1 MKEKRYV
8 MGNTAIARGALEAG
22 VRVVAGYPGTPATE
36 IVDECLGVPGVH
48 VEWANNE
55 KVAFEL
61 CTGAS
66 LCHVRAMPVMKHNG
80 TNYVTDFLMHVNFTG
95 IRGGLVLISADD
107 PGGLSSQNEEDTRIL
122 VHQYAHL
129 PVFDPCSP
137 AEAKAM
143 IKEAFDLSEKTE
155 LVLCLRPVTRVC
167 HARGIIE
174 FDDLPKD
181 LPEAR
186 YEPDRD
192 RFIMSGVEM
201 PEFGG
206 LKRPQIRHRW
216 LNEKQP
222 MLQKIMEDSPYNWIE
237 KGEGKVGLVGCGM
250 AYTWIKEAGQFMD
263 TGLPLL
269 KLGTL
274 PLPRKKILDFIK
286 GLDKLIVFEE
296 TEPFVENLIKMI
308 FQEEKI
314 GIEVL
319 GRSGFVPADGELN
332 AQMVL
337 DAVEK
342 GAPSV
347 KVSRPEAPS
356 LSVHIPIRT
365 RTQCVGCNYRGILN
379 ALKQTVRKH
388 KGIVAGDIG
397 CHDAGSFRPLE
408 LQSTIYCMGS
418 SVPMASGMALSGVNR
433 PVFSFIGDSTFYHNG
448 ILGLINAANNKR
460 NVNIILGE
468 NTVTAMTGF
477 QPHPG
482 TGVTLAGEKTDPV
495 NVPKLAES
503 LGVSYRVV
511 NPYDIKECRQ
521 ALEAAVKEEGPS
533 LIVSSMPCY
542 LLSTRQGK
550 KVFEPREVK
559 VDPERCNGCKICI
572 NDFGCPA
579 ISFEKAKKKVSIDPM
594 ICVGCGLCVDVCQ
607 RGAIA

>member
-80 TNYVTDFLMHVNFTG
+80 TNFVTDFLMHVNFTG

-129 PVFDPCSP
+129 PIFDPCSP
-137 AEAKAM
+137 QEAKAM
-143 IKEAFDLSEKTE
+143 VKEAFDLSEKTE
-155 LVLCLRPVTRVC
+155 LVFCIRPVTRVC

-174 FDDLPKD
+174 FADLPQD
-181 LPEAR
+181 RPAAH
-186 YEPDRD
+186 YEPDRE
-192 RFIMSGVEM
+192 RFIMSAVEM
-201 PEFGG
+201 PKFGG
-206 LKRPQIRHRW
+206 VKRPQIRHRW
-216 LNEKQP
+216 LNEKQIP
-222 MLQKIMEDSPYNWIE
+222 LQEIMEESSYNWME
-237 KGEGKVGLVGCGM
+237 KGEGKVGWVGCGM
-250 AYTWIKEAGQFMD
+250 GYTLIKEAEQYLD
-263 TGLPLL
+263 QRLPLL

-274 PLPRKKILDFIK
+274 PLPRKKIKQFVK
-286 GLDKLIVFEE
+286 GLEKVVIFEE
-296 TEPFVENLIKMI
+296 TEPFVEGLFKKI
-308 FQEEKI
+308 FHEEKI
-314 GIEVL
+314 EVEVQ
-319 GRSGFVPADGELN
+319 GRSGFVPSDGELN
-332 AQMVL
+332 VQMILETIAKAAPGVKITQSVVPAL
-337 DAVEK
+337 D
-342 GAPSV
+342 
-347 KVSRPEAPS
+347 
-356 LSVHIPIRT
+356 VHIPIRT

-397 CHDAGSFRPLE
+397 CHDAGSFRPME

-418 SVPMASGMALSGVNR
+418 SVPMGSGMVLAGVNR
-433 PVFSFIGDSTFYHNG
+433 PVFAFIGDSTLYHNG
-448 ILGLINAANNKR
+448 ILGLMNAANNKI
-460 NVNIILGE
+460 NVNVILGE

-482 TGVTLAGEKTDPV
+482 TGVTLAGEKTTPV

-503 LGVSYRVV
+503 MGVSYRVV
-511 NPYDIKECRQ
+511 NPYDIKECRE

-550 KVFEPREVK
+550 KVFEPREVH
-559 VDPERCNGCKICI
+559 VDPERCNGCMICI

-579 ISFEKAKKKVSIDPM
+579 ISFNKQQKKVSIDAM
-594 ICVGCGLCVDVCQ
+594 ICVGCGLCVDVCK
-607 RGAIA
+607 RGAIV

>member
-8 MGNTAIARGALEAG
+8 MGDTAIARGALEAG

-36 IVDECLGVPGVH
+36 IVEECLGVPGVH

-80 TNYVTDFLMHVNFTG
+80 TNVVTDFLMHVNFTG

-137 AEAKAM
+137 QEAKAM
-143 IKEAFDLSEKTE
+143 VKEAFDLSEKTE
-155 LVLCLRPVTRVC
+155 LVFCLRPVTRVC

-174 FDDLPKD
+174 FEDLPKE
-181 LPEAR
+181 LPAAH
-186 YEPDRD
+186 YEPDRE
-192 RFIMSGVEM
+192 RFIMSGVEV
-201 PEFGG
+201 PKFGG

-222 MLQKIMEDSPYNWIE
+222 LLQEIMEESPYNWIE
-237 KGEGKVGLVGCGM
+237 KGKGKVGLVGCGM
-250 AYTWIKEAGQFMD
+250 GYTLIKEAEQCLD
-263 TGLPLL
+263 QKLPLL

-274 PLPRKKILDFIK
+274 PLPRKKVREFVKSLEKVVIY
-286 GLDKLIVFEE
+286 EE
-296 TEPFVENLIKMI
+296 TEPFVEGLFKKI
-308 FQEEKI
+308 FHEEKI
-314 GIEVL
+314 EVEVL
-319 GRSGFVPADGELN
+319 GRSGFVPSDGELN
-332 AQMVL
+332 LQMVL
-337 DAVEK
+337 ETIQKA
-342 GAPSV
+342 APGV
-347 KVSRPEAPS
+347 KVNQPEVPT
-356 LSVHIPIRT
+356 LDIHIPIRT

-379 ALKQTVRKH
+379 ALKQTVRKY

-397 CHDAGSFRPLE
+397 CHDAGSFRPIE

-418 SVPMASGMALSGVNR
+418 SVPMASGMALAGINR
-433 PVFSFIGDSTFYHNG
+433 PVFAFIGDSTFYHNG
-448 ILGLINAANNKR
+448 ILGLMNAATNKI
-460 NVNIILGE
+460 NVNVILGE

-482 TGVTLAGEKTDPV
+482 TGVTLAGEKTTKVD
-495 NVPKLAES
+495 VPKLAQS
-503 LGVSYRVV
+503 MGISYRVV
-511 NPYDIKECRQ
+511 NPYDIKQCRE

-542 LLSTRQGK
+542 LLSTRRGQ
-550 KVFEPREVK
+550 KVFEPREV
-559 VDPERCNGCKICI
+559 VLNPERCNGCMICI

-579 ISFEKAKKKVSIDPM
+579 ISFNKQEKKVSIDPM
-594 ICVGCGLCVDVCQ
+594 ICVGCALCVDVCK
-607 RGAIA
+607 RGAIL

>member
-36 IVDECLGVPGVH
+36 IVDECLGEPGIH

-66 LCHVRAMPVMKHNG
+66 LCNVRTMPVMKHNG

-129 PVFDPCSP
+129 PIFDPCSP
-137 AEAKAM
+137 TEAKAM
-143 IKEAFDLSEKTE
+143 TKEAFDLSEKTE
-155 LVLCLRPVTRVC
+155 LVFCLRPVTRVC

-174 FDDLPKD
+174 FDELPKD
-181 LPEAR
+181 LPAAH

-192 RFIMSGVEM
+192 RFIMSAVEL
-201 PEFGG
+201 PQFGG

-216 LNEKQP
+216 LNEKQSI
-222 MLQKIMEDSPYNWIE
+222 LQEIMEESPYNWTE
-237 KGEGKVGLVGCGM
+237 KGEGKIGLAGCGM
-250 AYTWIKEAGQFMD
+250 GYTWIKEAEQFMD
-263 TGLPLL
+263 SRLPLL

-274 PLPRKKILDFIK
+274 PLPRQKVLDFVK
-286 GLDKLIVFEE
+286 GLDKLIIFEE
-296 TEPFVENLIKMI
+296 TEPFVEDLCKMI

-314 GIEVL
+314 KIEVL
-319 GRSGFVPADGELN
+319 GRSGFLPSDGELN
-332 AQMVL
+332 VQVVL
-337 DAVEK
+337 DAVQK
-342 GAPSV
+342 AAPAV
-347 KVSRPEAPS
+347 KINRPESPS
-356 LSVHIPIRT
+356 LDVHIPIRT

-433 PVFSFIGDSTFYHNG
+433 PVFTFIGDSTFYHNG
-448 ILGLINAANNKR
+448 ILGLINAANNKI
-460 NVNIILGE
+460 NVNVILGE

-482 TGVTLAGEKTDPV
+482 TGVTLSGEKTSPV

-503 LGVSYRVV
+503 MGVSYRVV
-511 NPYDIKECRQ
+511 NPYDIKQCRE

-559 VDPERCNGCKICI
+559 INADRCNGCMICI

-579 ISFEKAKKKVSIDPM
+579 ISFDKARKKVSIDSM
-594 ICVGCGLCVDVCQ
+594 ICVGCGLCADVCK
-607 RGAIA
+607 RGAIS

>member
-66 LCHVRAMPVMKHNG
+66 LCNVRAMPVMKHNG

-95 IRGGLVLISADD
+95 IRAGLVLISADD

-129 PVFDPCSP
+129 PIFDPCSP
-137 AEAKAM
+137 TEAKAM

-155 LVLCLRPVTRVC
+155 LVFCLRPVTRVC

-181 LPEAR
+181 LPAAH

-192 RFIMSGVEM
+192 RFIMSAVEL
-201 PEFGG
+201 PQFGG

-222 MLQKIMEDSPYNWIE
+222 LLQKIMEESPYNWIE

-250 AYTWIKEAGQFMD
+250 GYTWTKEAEQFMD
-263 TGLPLL
+263 TRLPLL

-274 PLPRKKILDFIK
+274 PLPRKKILDFVK
-286 GLDKLIVFEE
+286 GLDKLIIFEE

-314 GIEVL
+314 EVEVL
-319 GRSGFVPADGELN
+319 GRSGFLPSDGELN
-332 AQMVL
+332 VQVIL
-337 DAVEK
+337 DAVQK
-342 GAPSV
+342 AAPSV
-347 KVSRPEAPS
+347 KISRPEAPS
-356 LSVHIPIRT
+356 LDVHIPIRT

-418 SVPMASGMALSGVNR
+418 SIPMASGMVLSGVSR
-433 PVFSFIGDSTFYHNG
+433 PVFTFIGDSTFYHNG
-448 ILGLINAANNKR
+448 ILGLINAANNKI
-460 NVNIILGE
+460 NVNVILGE

-482 TGVTLAGEKTDPV
+482 TGVTLAGEKTNPV

-503 LGVSYRVV
+503 MGVSYRVV
-511 NPYDIKECRQ
+511 NPYDIKECRE

-559 VDPERCNGCKICI
+559 VNADRCNGCMICI

-579 ISFEKAKKKVSIDPM
+579 ISIDKAVKKISIDPM

>member
-66 LCHVRAMPVMKHNG
+66 LCNVRAMPVMKHNG

-95 IRGGLVLISADD
+95 IRAGLVLISADD

-129 PVFDPCSP
+129 PIFDPCSP
-137 AEAKAM
+137 TEAKAM

-155 LVLCLRPVTRVC
+155 LVFCLRPVTRVC

-181 LPEAR
+181 LPPAH

-192 RFIMSGVEM
+192 RFIMSAVEL
-201 PEFGG
+201 PQFGG

-222 MLQKIMEDSPYNWIE
+222 LLQKIMEESPYNWIE
-237 KGEGKVGLVGCGM
+237 KGEGKIGLVGCGM
-250 AYTWIKEAGQFMD
+250 GYTWTKEAEHFMD
-263 TGLPLL
+263 TRLPLL

-274 PLPRKKILDFIK
+274 PLPRKKILDFVK
-286 GLDKLIVFEE
+286 GLDKLIIFEE

-319 GRSGFVPADGELN
+319 GRSGFLPSDGELN
-332 AQMVL
+332 VQVIL
-337 DAVEK
+337 DAVQK
-342 GAPSV
+342 AAPSV
-347 KVSRPEAPS
+347 NISRPEAPS
-356 LSVHIPIRT
+356 LDVHIPIRT

-418 SVPMASGMALSGVNR
+418 SVPMASGMVLSGVNR
-433 PVFSFIGDSTFYHNG
+433 PVFAFIGDSTFYHNG
-448 ILGLINAANNKR
+448 ILGLINAANNKI
-460 NVNIILGE
+460 NVNVILGE

-482 TGVTLAGEKTDPV
+482 TGVTLAGEKTNPV

-503 LGVSYRVV
+503 MGVSYRVV
-511 NPYDIKECRQ
+511 NPYDIKQCRE

-559 VDPERCNGCKICI
+559 VNADRCNGCMICI

-579 ISFEKAKKKVSIDPM
+579 ISIDKAAKKISIDPM

>member
-1 MKEKRYV
+1 MGEKRYV
-8 MGNTAIARGALEAG
+8 MGDAAIARGALEAG

-80 TNYVTDFLMHVNFTG
+80 TNFVTDFLMHVNFTG
-95 IRGGLVLISADD
+95 IRSGLVLISADD

-129 PVFDPCSP
+129 PIFDPCSP
-137 AEAKAM
+137 QEAKAM

-155 LVLCLRPVTRVC
+155 LVFCLRPVTRVC

-174 FDDLPKD
+174 FEDLPQD
-181 LPEAR
+181 LPAAH
-186 YEPDRD
+186 YEPDRE
-192 RFIMSGVEM
+192 RFIMSAVEM
-201 PEFGG
+201 PKFGG
-206 LKRPQIRHRW
+206 VKRPQIRHRW
-216 LNEKQP
+216 LNEKQTL
-222 MLQKIMEDSPYNWIE
+222 LQEIMEGSPYNWAE
-237 KGEGKVGLVGCGM
+237 KGEGKVGWVGCGM
-250 AYTWIKEAGQFMD
+250 GYTLIKEAEQYLNHK
-263 TGLPLL
+263 LPLL

-274 PLPRKKILDFIK
+274 PLPRRKIKEFVK
-286 GLDKLIVFEE
+286 GLEKVVIFEE
-296 TEPFVENLIKMI
+296 TEPFVEGLFKKI

-314 GIEVL
+314 AVEVL
-319 GRSGFVPADGELN
+319 GRSGFVPSDGELTL
-332 AQMVL
+332 QMILETVSK
-337 DAVEK
+337 A
-342 GAPSV
+342 APKV
-347 KVSRPEAPS
+347 KVAQPEVPTID
-356 LSVHIPIRT
+356 VHIPIRT

-379 ALKQTVRKH
+379 ALKQTVRKY

-397 CHDAGSFRPLE
+397 CHDAGSFRPME

-418 SVPMASGMALSGVNR
+418 SIPMASGMVLSGVNR
-433 PVFSFIGDSTFYHNG
+433 PVFAFIGDSTFYHNG
-448 ILGLINAANNKR
+448 LLGLMNAANNKI
-460 NVNIILGE
+460 NVNVILGE

-482 TGVTLAGEKTDPV
+482 TGVTLAGEKTTPV

-503 LGVSYRVV
+503 MGISYRVV
-511 NPYDIKECRQ
+511 NPYDIKECRR

-542 LLSTRQGK
+542 LLSTRRGQ
-550 KVFEPREVK
+550 KVFEPREVRL
-559 VDPERCNGCKICI
+559 DPERCNGCMICI

-579 ISFEKAKKKVSIDPM
+579 ISFDKQKKKVAIDLM
-594 ICVGCGLCVDVCQ
+594 ICVGCALCIDVCK
-607 RGAIA
+607 RGAIS

>member
-1 MKEKRYV
+1 MADRKYV

-66 LCHVRAMPVMKHNG
+66 LCNVRAMPVMKHNG
-80 TNYVTDFLMHVNFTG
+80 TNVVTDFLMHVNFTG
-95 IRGGLVLISADD
+95 IRAGLVLISADD

-129 PVFDPCSP
+129 PIFDPSSP
-137 AEAKAM
+137 TEAKAM

-155 LVLCLRPVTRVC
+155 LVFCLRPVTRVC

-181 LPEAR
+181 LPAAH

-192 RFIMSGVEM
+192 RFIMSAVEL
-201 PEFGG
+201 PQFGG

-222 MLQKIMEDSPYNWIE
+222 MLQKIMEESPYNWIE
-237 KGEGKVGLVGCGM
+237 KGEGKTGLVGCGM
-250 AYTWIKEAGQFMD
+250 GYTWTKEAEQFMD
-263 TGLPLL
+263 TRLPLL

-274 PLPRKKILDFIK
+274 PLPRKKILDFVK
-286 GLDKLIVFEE
+286 GLDQLIIFEE

-314 GIEVL
+314 KVEVL
-319 GRSGFVPADGELN
+319 GRSGFLPSDGELN
-332 AQMVL
+332 VQVVL
-337 DAVEK
+337 DAVQK
-342 GAPSV
+342 AAPSV
-347 KVSRPEAPS
+347 KISRPEAPS
-356 LSVHIPIRT
+356 LDVHVPIRT

-418 SVPMASGMALSGVNR
+418 SIPMASGMVLSGVNR
-433 PVFSFIGDSTFYHNG
+433 PVFTFIGDSTFYHNG
-448 ILGLINAANNKR
+448 ILGLINAANNKI
-460 NVNIILGE
+460 NVNVILGE

-482 TGVTLAGEKTDPV
+482 TGVTLAGEKTNPV

-503 LGVSYRVV
+503 MGVSYRVV
-511 NPYDIKECRQ
+511 NPYDIKQCRE

-559 VDPERCNGCKICI
+559 VNADRCNGCMICI

-579 ISFEKAKKKVSIDPM
+579 ISIDKAVKKISIDAM
-594 ICVGCGLCVDVCQ
+594 ICVGCGLCADVCQ
-607 RGAIA
+607 RGAIE

>member
-80 TNYVTDFLMHVNFTG
+80 TNFVTDFLMHVNFTG

-129 PVFDPCSP
+129 PIFDPSSP
-137 AEAKAM
+137 QEAKAM
-143 IKEAFDLSEKTE
+143 VKEAFDLSEKTE
-155 LVLCLRPVTRVC
+155 LVFCLRPVTRVC

-174 FDDLPKD
+174 FEDLPKD
-181 LPEAR
+181 LPAPH
-186 YEPDRD
+186 YEPDRE
-192 RFIMSGVEM
+192 RFIMSAVEM
-201 PEFGG
+201 PKFGG
-206 LKRPQIRHRW
+206 VKRPQIRHRW
-216 LNEKQP
+216 LNEKQAL
-222 MLQKIMEDSPYNWIE
+222 LQKIMEESAYNWIE
-237 KGEGKVGLVGCGM
+237 TGEGKIGLVGCGM
-250 AYTWIKEAGQFMD
+250 GYTLTKEAEQYLD
-263 TGLPLL
+263 RSLPLL

-274 PLPRKKILDFIK
+274 PLPRKKIKDFVR
-286 GLDKLIVFEE
+286 GLEKLVIFEE
-296 TEPFVENLIKMI
+296 TEPFVEGLFKKI
-308 FQEEKI
+308 FHEEKI
-314 GIEVL
+314 EVEVL
-319 GRSGFVPADGELN
+319 GRSGFVPSDGELN
-332 AQMVL
+332 VQMIL
-337 DAVEK
+337 ETIAKAVP
-342 GAPSV
+342 GV
-347 KVSRPEAPS
+347 KVTQPEVPA
-356 LSVHIPIRT
+356 LDVHIPIRT

-397 CHDAGSFRPLE
+397 CHDAGSFRPME

-418 SVPMASGMALSGVNR
+418 SVPMGSGMVLAGVNR
-433 PVFSFIGDSTFYHNG
+433 PVFAFIGDSTLYHNG
-448 ILGLINAANNKR
+448 LLGLMNAANNKI
-460 NVNIILGE
+460 NVKVILGE

-482 TGVTLAGEKTDPV
+482 TGVTLAGEKTTPV

-503 LGVSYRVV
+503 MGISYRVV
-511 NPYDIKECRQ
+511 NPYDIKECRE

-542 LLSTRQGK
+542 LLSTRRGK
-550 KVFEPREVK
+550 KVFEPREVH
-559 VDPERCNGCKICI
+559 VDPERCNGCMICI

-579 ISFEKAKKKVSIDPM
+579 ISINKQEKKVAIDPM
-594 ICVGCGLCVDVCQ
+594 ICVGCGLCVDVCK
-607 RGAIA
+607 REAIS

>member
-1 MKEKRYV
+1 MKERKYV

-66 LCHVRAMPVMKHNG
+66 LCNVRAMPVMKHNG
-80 TNYVTDFLMHVNFTG
+80 TNVVTDFLMHVNFTG
-95 IRGGLVLISADD
+95 VRGGLVLISADD

-129 PVFDPCSP
+129 PIFDPSSP
-137 AEAKAM
+137 GEAKAM
-143 IKEAFDLSEKTE
+143 IKDAFELSEKTE
-155 LVLCLRPVTRVC
+155 LVFCLRPVTRVC

-174 FDDLPKD
+174 FDDLPKEM
-181 LPEAR
+181 PAAH

-192 RFIMSGVEM
+192 RFIMSAVEL
-201 PEFGG
+201 PQFGG

-216 LNEKQP
+216 LNEKQG
-222 MLQKIMEDSPYNWIE
+222 LLRQIMEESPYNWIE
-237 KGEGKVGLVGCGM
+237 KAEGKVGLIGCGM
-250 AYTWIKEAGQFMD
+250 GYTWIKEAAQFMSAS
-263 TGLPLL
+263 LPLL

-274 PLPRKKILDFIK
+274 PLPRKKILEFAQ
-286 GLDKLIVFEE
+286 GLEKVIIFEE
-296 TEPFVENLIKMI
+296 TEPFVEDLCKKI

-314 GIEVL
+314 AVEVL
-319 GRSGFVPADGELN
+319 GRSGFLPSDGELN
-332 AQMVL
+332 VTMVL

-342 GAPSV
+342 AAPKV
-347 KVSRPEAPS
+347 KLSRPEAPS
-356 LSVHIPIRT
+356 LEVHIPIRT

-418 SVPMASGMALSGVNR
+418 SVPMASGMVLSGVKG
-433 PVFSFIGDSTFYHNG
+433 PVFAFIGDSTFYHNG
-448 ILGLINAANNKR
+448 ILGLINAANNKI
-460 NVNIILGE
+460 NVNVILGE

-482 TGVTLAGEKTDPV
+482 TGVTLAGEKTSPV

-503 LGVSYRVV
+503 MGVSYRVV
-511 NPYDIKECRQ
+511 NPYDIKQCRE

-559 VDPERCNGCKICI
+559 VNEDRCTGCMICI

-579 ISFEKAKKKVSIDPM
+579 ISIDKAKKKISIDEM

-607 RGAIA
+607 KGAIS

>member
-1 MKEKRYV
+1 MKEKHYV
-8 MGNTAIARGALEAG
+8 MGDTAIARGALEAG

-36 IVDECLGVPGVH
+36 IVDDCLGVPGVH

-80 TNYVTDFLMHVNFTG
+80 TNFVTDFLMHVNFTG

-129 PVFDPCSP
+129 PIFDPCSP
-137 AEAKAM
+137 QEAKAM
-143 IKEAFDLSEKTE
+143 VKEAFDLSEKTE
-155 LVLCLRPVTRVC
+155 LVFCLRPVTRVC
-167 HARGIIE
+167 HARGIVE
-174 FDDLPKD
+174 FEDLPKD
-181 LPEAR
+181 LPAAH
-186 YEPDRD
+186 YEPDRE
-192 RFIMSGVEM
+192 RFIMSAVEM
-201 PEFGG
+201 PKFGG

-216 LNEKQP
+216 LNEKQ
-222 MLQKIMEDSPYNWIE
+222 LLLRGIMEESAYNWIE
-237 KGEGKVGLVGCGM
+237 KGEGKIGLVGCGM
-250 AYTWIKEAGQFMD
+250 GYTLIKEAEQYLD
-263 TGLPLL
+263 QKLPLL

-274 PLPRKKILDFIK
+274 PLPREKIK
-286 GLDKLIVFEE
+286 GFVQGLEKVVIFEE
-296 TEPFVENLIKMI
+296 TEPFVEGLFKKI

-314 GIEVL
+314 EVEVL
-319 GRSGFVPADGELN
+319 GRSGFVPSDGELN
-332 AQMVL
+332 VQMILETVAKAAPRVKLAQPQVPTL
-337 DAVEK
+337 D
-342 GAPSV
+342 
-347 KVSRPEAPS
+347 
-356 LSVHIPIRT
+356 LHIPIRT

-397 CHDAGSFRPLE
+397 CHDAGSFRPME

-418 SVPMASGMALSGVNR
+418 SVPMGSGMVLAGVNR
-433 PVFSFIGDSTFYHNG
+433 PVFAFIGDSTFYHNG
-448 ILGLINAANNKR
+448 ILGLMNAANNKI
-460 NVNIILGE
+460 NVKVILGE

-482 TGVTLAGEKTDPV
+482 TGVTLAGEKTTPV

-503 LGVSYRVV
+503 LGISYRVV
-511 NPYDIKECRQ
+511 NPYDIKQCRE

-542 LLSTRQGK
+542 LLSTRRGQ
-550 KVFEPREVK
+550 KVFEPREVR
-559 VDPERCNGCKICI
+559 VDPERCNGCMICI

-579 ISFEKAKKKVSIDPM
+579 ISINKEQKKVSIDPM
-594 ICVGCGLCVDVCQ
+594 ICVGCALCADVCK
-607 RGAIA
+607 RGAIS

>member
-66 LCHVRAMPVMKHNG
+66 LCNVRAMPVMKHNG

-95 IRGGLVLISADD
+95 IRAGLVLISADD

-129 PVFDPCSP
+129 PIFDPCSP
-137 AEAKAM
+137 TEAKAM

-155 LVLCLRPVTRVC
+155 LVFCLRPVTRVC

-174 FDDLPKD
+174 FDDLSKD
-181 LPEAR
+181 LPAAH

-192 RFIMSGVEM
+192 RFIMSAVEL
-201 PEFGG
+201 PQFGG

-222 MLQKIMEDSPYNWIE
+222 LLQKIMEGSPYNWIE
-237 KGEGKVGLVGCGM
+237 KGGGKVGLVGCGM
-250 AYTWIKEAGQFMD
+250 GYTWTKEAEQFMD
-263 TGLPLL
+263 ARLPLL

-274 PLPRKKILDFIK
+274 PLPRKKILDFVK
-286 GLDKLIVFEE
+286 GLDKLIIFEE

-314 GIEVL
+314 GVEVL
-319 GRSGFVPADGELN
+319 GRSGFLPSDGELN
-332 AQMVL
+332 VQVIL
-337 DAVEK
+337 DGVQKA
-342 GAPSV
+342 APSV
-347 KVSRPEAPS
+347 KISRPEAPS
-356 LSVHIPIRT
+356 LDVHIPIRT

-418 SVPMASGMALSGVNR
+418 SIPMASGMVLSGVSR
-433 PVFSFIGDSTFYHNG
+433 PVFTFIGDSTFYHNG
-448 ILGLINAANNKR
+448 ILGLINAANNKI
-460 NVNIILGE
+460 NVNVILGE

-482 TGVTLAGEKTDPV
+482 TGVTLAGEKTNPV

-503 LGVSYRVV
+503 MGVSYRVV
-511 NPYDIKECRQ
+511 NPYDIKECRE

-559 VDPERCNGCKICI
+559 VNADRCNGCMICI

-579 ISFEKAKKKVSIDPM
+579 ISIDKAVKKISIDPM

>member
-36 IVDECLGVPGVH
+36 IVDECLGVPGIH

-66 LCHVRAMPVMKHNG
+66 LCNVRTMPVMKHNG

-129 PVFDPCSP
+129 PIFDPCSP
-137 AEAKAM
+137 TEAKAM
-143 IKEAFDLSEKTE
+143 TKEAFDLSEKTE
-155 LVLCLRPVTRVC
+155 LVFCLRPVTRVC

-174 FDDLPKD
+174 FDELPKD
-181 LPEAR
+181 LPAAH

-192 RFIMSGVEM
+192 RFIMSAVEL
-201 PEFGG
+201 PQFGG

-222 MLQKIMEDSPYNWIE
+222 MLQEIMEKSPYNWTE
-237 KGEGKVGLVGCGM
+237 KGEGKIGLVGCGM
-250 AYTWIKEAGQFMD
+250 GYTWIKEAEQFMD
-263 TGLPLL
+263 SRFPLL

-274 PLPRKKILDFIK
+274 PLPRKKILDFVK
-286 GLDKLIVFEE
+286 GLDKLIIFEE
-296 TEPFVENLIKMI
+296 TEPFVEDLCKRIL
-308 FQEEKI
+308 QEEKVE
-314 GIEVL
+314 IEVL
-319 GRSGFVPADGELN
+319 GRSGFLPSDGELN
-332 AQMVL
+332 VQVVL
-337 DAVEK
+337 DAVQK
-342 GAPSV
+342 AAPSV
-347 KVSRPEAPS
+347 KINKPESPS
-356 LSVHIPIRT
+356 LEVHIPIRT

-433 PVFSFIGDSTFYHNG
+433 PVFTFIGDSTFYHNG
-448 ILGLINAANNKR
+448 ILGLINAANNKI
-460 NVNIILGE
+460 NVNVILGE

-482 TGVTLAGEKTDPV
+482 TGVTISGEKTSPV

-503 LGVSYRVV
+503 MGVSYRVV
-511 NPYDIKECRQ
+511 NPYDIKQCRE

-550 KVFEPREVK
+550 KVFEPRDVK
-559 VDPERCNGCKICI
+559 INADRCNGCMICI

-579 ISFEKAKKKVSIDPM
+579 ISYDKAKKKVSIDSM
-594 ICVGCGLCVDVCQ
+594 ICVGCGLCADVCQ
-607 RGAIA
+607 RGAIS

>member
-8 MGNTAIARGALEAG
+8 MGDTAIARGALEAG

-55 KVAFEL
+55 KIAFEL

-80 TNYVTDFLMHVNFTG
+80 TNFVTDFLMHVNFTG

-129 PVFDPCSP
+129 PIFDPCSP
-137 AEAKAM
+137 QEAKAM
-143 IKEAFDLSEKTE
+143 VKEAFDLSEKTE
-155 LVLCLRPVTRVC
+155 LVFCLRPVTRVC

-174 FDDLPKD
+174 FEDLPQD
-181 LPEAR
+181 LPAAH
-186 YEPDRD
+186 YEPDRE
-192 RFIMSGVEM
+192 RFIMSAVEM
-201 PEFGG
+201 REFGG

-216 LNEKQP
+216 LNEKQTL
-222 MLQKIMEDSPYNWIE
+222 LQGIMEESPYNWME
-237 KGEGKVGLVGCGM
+237 KGEGKIGLVGCGM
-250 AYTWIKEAGQFMD
+250 GYTLIKEVEQYLVKK
-263 TGLPLL
+263 LPLL

-274 PLPRKKILDFIK
+274 PLPRKKIREFVR
-286 GLDKLIVFEE
+286 GLDKVVIFEE
-296 TEPFVENLIKMI
+296 TEPFVEGFFKKI

-314 GIEVL
+314 EVEVL
-319 GRSGFVPADGELN
+319 GRSGFVPSDGELN
-332 AQMVL
+332 LQVIMETIQK
-337 DAVEK
+337 AVPGLK
-342 GAPSV
+342 TIQ
-347 KVSRPEAPS
+347 PEVPS
-356 LSVHIPIRT
+356 LDVPIPIRT

-397 CHDAGSFRPLE
+397 CHDAGSFKPME

-418 SVPMASGMALSGVNR
+418 SVPMASGMVLSGVNR
-433 PVFSFIGDSTFYHNG
+433 PVFAFIGDSTFYHNG
-448 ILGLINAANNKR
+448 ILGLMNAATNKI
-460 NVNIILGE
+460 NVNVILGE

-477 QPHPG
+477 QPHSG
-482 TGVTLAGEKTDPV
+482 TGVTLAGEKTQPV

-503 LGVSYRVV
+503 MGISYRVV
-511 NPYDIKECRQ
+511 NPYDIKECRK

-542 LLSTRQGK
+542 LLSTRKGQ
-550 KVFEPREVK
+550 KVFEPREVR
-559 VDPERCNGCKICI
+559 VNPERCNGCMICI

-579 ISFEKAKKKVSIDPM
+579 ISIDKKQKKVAIDPM
-594 ICVGCGLCVDVCQ
+594 ICVGCALCKDVCK
-607 RGAIA
+607 RGAIQ

>member
-36 IVDECLGVPGVH
+36 IVDECLGVPGIH

-129 PVFDPCSP
+129 PIFDPCSP
-137 AEAKAM
+137 TEAKAM
-143 IKEAFDLSEKTE
+143 VKEAFDLSEKTE
-155 LVLCLRPVTRVC
+155 LVFCLRPVTRVC
-167 HARGIIE
+167 HARGIID
-174 FDDLPKD
+174 FDELPKD
-181 LPEAR
+181 LPAAH

-192 RFIMSGVEM
+192 RFIMSAVEL
-201 PEFGG
+201 PQFGG

-222 MLQKIMEDSPYNWIE
+222 VLQEIMEESPYNWIE

-250 AYTWIKEAGQFMD
+250 GYTWIKEAEQFMD
-263 TGLPLL
+263 ARLPLL

-274 PLPRKKILDFIK
+274 PLPRKKVLDFIRD
-286 GLDKLIVFEE
+286 LDKLIIFEE
-296 TEPFVENLIKMI
+296 TEPFVEDLCKMI
-308 FQEEKI
+308 LQEEKSRV
-314 GIEVL
+314 EVL
-319 GRSGFVPADGELN
+319 GRSGFLPSDGELN
-332 AQMVL
+332 VQVIL
-337 DAVEK
+337 DAVQK
-342 GAPSV
+342 AAPSA
-347 KVSRPEAPS
+347 KINRPEAPS
-356 LSVHIPIRT
+356 LDVHIPIRT

-418 SVPMASGMALSGVNR
+418 SIPMASGMVLSGVNR
-433 PVFSFIGDSTFYHNG
+433 PVFTFIGDSTFYHNG
-448 ILGLINAANNKR
+448 VLGLINAANNKI
-460 NVNIILGE
+460 NVNVILGE

-482 TGVTLAGEKTDPV
+482 TGVTLSGEKTNPV

-503 LGVSYRVV
+503 MGVSYRVV
-511 NPYDIKECRQ
+511 NPYDIKQCRE

-559 VDPERCNGCKICI
+559 VNEDRCNGCMICI

-579 ISFEKAKKKVSIDPM
+579 ISFDKAKKKVSIDSM
-594 ICVGCGLCVDVCQ
+594 ICVGCGLCADVCQ
-607 RGAIA
+607 RGGIS

>member
-1 MKEKRYV
+1 MKEKKYV

-66 LCHVRAMPVMKHNG
+66 LCHVRTLPVMKHNG
-80 TNYVTDFLMHVNFTG
+80 TNFVTDFLMHVNFTG
-95 IRGGLVLISADD
+95 VRGGMVLISADD
-107 PGGLSSQNEEDTRIL
+107 PGALSSQNEEDTRIL

-129 PVFDPCSP
+129 PMFDPSNP

-143 IKEAFDLSEKTE
+143 IKEAFELSEKTE
-155 LVLCLRPVTRVC
+155 LVFCLRPVTRVC

-174 FDDLPKD
+174 FDDLPQD
-181 LPEAR
+181 LPPAH
-186 YEPDRD
+186 YEPDRE
-192 RFIMSGVEM
+192 RFIMSAVEM
-201 PEFGG
+201 PQFGG

-216 LNEKQP
+216 LNEKQAV
-222 MLQKIMEDSPYNWIE
+222 LEKIMEKSPYNWVE
-237 KGEGKVGLVGCGM
+237 EGQGKVGLIGCGM
-250 AYTWIKEAGQFMD
+250 GYTWIKEAEQFL
-263 TGLPLL
+263 GAKLSLL

-274 PLPRKKILDFIK
+274 PLPRKKLLKFVK
-286 GLDKLIVFEE
+286 GLDRVVVFEE
-296 TEPFVENLIKMI
+296 TEPFVEGLCRKI
-308 FQEEKI
+308 FQEEKV
-314 GIEVL
+314 GVEVL
-319 GRSGFVPADGELN
+319 GRSGFLPSDGELSL
-332 AQMVL
+332 AAVL
-337 DAVEK
+337 EGIEK
-342 GAPSV
+342 AAPKV
-347 KVSRPEAPS
+347 KVRKPKTPAMDI
-356 LSVHIPIRT
+356 HIPIRT

-418 SVPMASGMALSGVNR
+418 SVPMASGMVLSGVNR
-433 PVFSFIGDSTFYHNG
+433 PVFAFIGDSTLYHNG
-448 ILGLINAANNKR
+448 LLGLINAANNKI
-460 NVNIILGE
+460 NVNVILGE

-482 TGVTLAGEKTDPV
+482 TGTTLAGEKTTPI

-503 LGVSYRVV
+503 MGVSYRVV
-511 NPYDIKECRQ
+511 NPYDIKQCKE

-559 VDPERCNGCKICI
+559 VDAEKCTGCQICI

-579 ISFEKAKKKVSIDPM
+579 ISFDKKKKKVSIDPM
-594 ICVGCGLCVDVCQ
+594 LCVGCALCIDVCQ
-607 RGAIA
+607 KGAIA

>member
-1 MKEKRYV
+1 MKEKHYV
-8 MGNTAIARGALEAG
+8 MGDTAIARGALEAG

-36 IVDECLGVPGVH
+36 IVDDCLGVPGVH

-80 TNYVTDFLMHVNFTG
+80 TNFVTDFLMHVNFTG

-129 PVFDPCSP
+129 PIFDPCSP
-137 AEAKAM
+137 QEAKAM
-143 IKEAFDLSEKTE
+143 VKEAFDLSEKTE
-155 LVLCLRPVTRVC
+155 LVFCLRPVTRVC
-167 HARGIIE
+167 HARGIVE
-174 FDDLPKD
+174 FEDLPKD
-181 LPEAR
+181 LPAAH
-186 YEPDRD
+186 YEPDRE
-192 RFIMSGVEM
+192 RFIMSAVEM
-201 PEFGG
+201 PKFGG

-216 LNEKQP
+216 LNEKQ
-222 MLQKIMEDSPYNWIE
+222 LLLRGIMEESAYNWIE
-237 KGEGKVGLVGCGM
+237 KGEGKIGLVGCGM
-250 AYTWIKEAGQFMD
+250 GYTLIKEAEQYLD
-263 TGLPLL
+263 QKLPLL

-274 PLPRKKILDFIK
+274 PLPREKIK
-286 GLDKLIVFEE
+286 GFVQGLEKVVIFEE
-296 TEPFVENLIKMI
+296 TEPFVEGLFKRI

-314 GIEVL
+314 EVEVL
-319 GRSGFVPADGELN
+319 GRSGFVPSDGELN
-332 AQMVL
+332 VQMILETVAKAARRVKLAQPQVPTL
-337 DAVEK
+337 D
-342 GAPSV
+342 
-347 KVSRPEAPS
+347 
-356 LSVHIPIRT
+356 LHIPIRT

-397 CHDAGSFRPLE
+397 CHDAGSFRPME

-418 SVPMASGMALSGVNR
+418 SVPMGSGMVLAGVNR
-433 PVFSFIGDSTFYHNG
+433 PVFAFIGDSTFYHNG
-448 ILGLINAANNKR
+448 ILGLMNAANNKI
-460 NVNIILGE
+460 NVKVILGE

-482 TGVTLAGEKTDPV
+482 TGVTLAGEKTTPV

-503 LGVSYRVV
+503 LGISYRVV
-511 NPYDIKECRQ
+511 NPYDIKQCRE

-542 LLSTRQGK
+542 LLSTRRGQ
-550 KVFEPREVK
+550 KVFEPREVR
-559 VDPERCNGCKICI
+559 VDPERCNGCMICI

-579 ISFEKAKKKVSIDPM
+579 ISINKEQKKVSIDPM
-594 ICVGCGLCVDVCQ
+594 ICVGCALCADVCK
-607 RGAIA
+607 RGAIS

>member
-36 IVDECLGVPGVH
+36 IVDECLGVPGIH

-66 LCHVRAMPVMKHNG
+66 LCNVRTMPVMKHNG

-129 PVFDPCSP
+129 PIFDPCSP
-137 AEAKAM
+137 TEAKAM
-143 IKEAFDLSEKTE
+143 TKEAFDLSEKTE
-155 LVLCLRPVTRVC
+155 LVFCLRPVTRVC

-174 FDDLPKD
+174 FDELPKD
-181 LPEAR
+181 LPAAH

-192 RFIMSGVEM
+192 RFIMSAVEL
-201 PEFGG
+201 PQFGG

-222 MLQKIMEDSPYNWIE
+222 ILQEIMEESPYNWTE
-237 KGEGKVGLVGCGM
+237 KGEGKIGLAGCGM
-250 AYTWIKEAGQFMD
+250 GYTWIKEAEQFMD
-263 TGLPLL
+263 SRLPLL

-274 PLPRKKILDFIK
+274 PLPRQKVLDFVK
-286 GLDKLIVFEE
+286 GLDKLIIFEE
-296 TEPFVENLIKMI
+296 TEPFVEDLCKMI

-314 GIEVL
+314 KIEVL
-319 GRSGFVPADGELN
+319 GRSGFLPSDGELN
-332 AQMVL
+332 VQVVL
-337 DAVEK
+337 DAVQK
-342 GAPSV
+342 AAPAV
-347 KVSRPEAPS
+347 KINRPESPS
-356 LSVHIPIRT
+356 LDVHIPIRT

-433 PVFSFIGDSTFYHNG
+433 PVFTFIGDSTFYHNG
-448 ILGLINAANNKR
+448 ILGLINAANNKI
-460 NVNIILGE
+460 NVNVILGE

-482 TGVTLAGEKTDPV
+482 TGVTLSGEKTSPV

-503 LGVSYRVV
+503 MGVSYRVV
-511 NPYDIKECRQ
+511 NPYDIKQCRE

-559 VDPERCNGCKICI
+559 INADRCNGCMICI

-579 ISFEKAKKKVSIDPM
+579 ISFDKARKKVSIDSM
-594 ICVGCGLCVDVCQ
+594 ICVGCGLCADVCK
-607 RGAIA
+607 RGAIS

>member
-1 MKEKRYV
+1 MREKRYV

-36 IVDECLGVPGVH
+36 IVDECLGVAGVH

-129 PVFDPCSP
+129 PIFDPCSP
-137 AEAKAM
+137 SEAKAM
-143 IKEAFDLSEKTE
+143 IREAFGLSEKTE
-155 LVLCLRPVTRVC
+155 LVFCLRPVTRVC
-167 HARGIIE
+167 HARGVIE
-174 FDDLPKD
+174 FDDLPSE
-181 LPEAR
+181 LPAAH
-186 YEPDRD
+186 YEPDRE
-192 RFIMSGVEM
+192 RFVMSAVEL
-201 PEFGG
+201 PQFGG

-222 MLQKIMEDSPYNWIE
+222 MLQKIMEESPYNRIE
-237 KGEGKVGLVGCGM
+237 KGEGKIGLVGCGM
-250 AYTWIKEAGQFMD
+250 GYTWIKEAEQFL
-263 TGLPLL
+263 GARLPLL
-269 KLGTL
+269 KLGTR
-274 PLPRKKILDFIK
+274 PLPRRKILEFAQ
-286 GLDKLIVFEE
+286 GLDRLVIFEE
-296 TEPFVENLIKMI
+296 TEPFVEDLCKRI
-308 FQEEKI
+308 FQEEKV

-319 GRSGFVPADGELN
+319 GRSGFLPSDGELN
-332 AQMVL
+332 VQVVL
-337 DAVEK
+337 DAVQK
-342 GAPSV
+342 AAPAV
-347 KVSRPEAPS
+347 KISRPEAPA
-356 LSVHIPIRT
+356 LDVHIPIRT

-418 SVPMASGMALSGVNR
+418 SVPMASGMVLSGVKR

-448 ILGLINAANNKR
+448 ILGLINAANNKI
-460 NVNIILGE
+460 NVNVILGE

-482 TGVTLAGEKTDPV
+482 TGVTLSGEKTNPV

-503 LGVSYRVV
+503 MGVSYRVV
-511 NPYDIKECRQ
+511 NPYDIRQCRE

-559 VDPERCNGCKICI
+559 VNPDRCNGCMICI

-579 ISFEKAKKKVSIDPM
+579 ISFDKSKKMVSIDSM
-594 ICVGCGLCVDVCQ
+594 ICVGCGLCVDVCK
-607 RGAIA
+607 RGAIS

>member
-36 IVDECLGVPGVH
+36 IVDECLGVPGIH

-66 LCHVRAMPVMKHNG
+66 LCNVRTMPVMKHNG

-129 PVFDPCSP
+129 PIFDPCSP
-137 AEAKAM
+137 TEAKAM
-143 IKEAFDLSEKTE
+143 TKEAFDLSEKTE
-155 LVLCLRPVTRVC
+155 LVFCLRPVTRVC

-174 FDDLPKD
+174 FDELPKD
-181 LPEAR
+181 LPAAH

-192 RFIMSGVEM
+192 RFIMSAVEL
-201 PEFGG
+201 PQFGG

-222 MLQKIMEDSPYNWIE
+222 MLQEIMEESPYNWTE
-237 KGEGKVGLVGCGM
+237 KGEGKIGLAGCGM
-250 AYTWIKEAGQFMD
+250 GYTWIKEAEQFMD
-263 TGLPLL
+263 SRLPLL

-274 PLPRKKILDFIK
+274 PLPRQKVLDFVK
-286 GLDKLIVFEE
+286 GLDKLIIFEE
-296 TEPFVENLIKMI
+296 TEPFVEDLCKMI

-314 GIEVL
+314 KIEVL
-319 GRSGFVPADGELN
+319 GRSGFLPSDGELN
-332 AQMVL
+332 VQVVL
-337 DAVEK
+337 DAVQK
-342 GAPSV
+342 AAPAV
-347 KVSRPEAPS
+347 KINRPESPS
-356 LSVHIPIRT
+356 LDVHIPIRT
-365 RTQCVGCNYRGILN
+365 RTQCAGCNYRGILN

-433 PVFSFIGDSTFYHNG
+433 PVFTFIGDSTFYHNG
-448 ILGLINAANNKR
+448 ILGLINAANNKI
-460 NVNIILGE
+460 NVNVILGE

-482 TGVTLAGEKTDPV
+482 TGVTLSGEKTSPV

-503 LGVSYRVV
+503 MGVSYRVV
-511 NPYDIKECRQ
+511 NPYDIKQCRE

-559 VDPERCNGCKICI
+559 INADRCNGCMICI

-579 ISFEKAKKKVSIDPM
+579 ISFDKARKKVSIDSM
-594 ICVGCGLCVDVCQ
+594 ICVGCGLCADVCK
-607 RGAIA
+607 RGAIS

>member
-1 MKEKRYV
+1 MGEKKFV

-36 IVDECLGVPGVH
+36 IVEECVGIPGVH

-80 TNYVTDFLMHVNFTG
+80 TNFVTDFLMHVNFTG

-129 PVFDPCSP
+129 PIFDPSSP
-137 AEAKAM
+137 KEAKAM
-143 IKEAFDLSEKTE
+143 VKTAFDLSEKTE
-155 LVLCLRPVTRVC
+155 LVFCLRPVTRVC

-174 FDDLPKD
+174 FEDLPKE
-181 LPEAR
+181 LPAPH
-186 YEPDRD
+186 YEPDRE
-192 RFIMSGVEM
+192 RFIMSAVEL
-201 PEFGG
+201 PQFGG

-216 LNEKQP
+216 LNEKQT
-222 MLQKIMEDSPYNWIE
+222 LLKQIMEESPFNWIE
-237 KGEGKVGLVGCGM
+237 EGEGKVGLIGCGM
-250 AYTWIKEAGQFMD
+250 GYTWIKEAEQFVED
-263 TGLPLL
+263 KLPLL
-269 KLGTL
+269 KIGTL
-274 PLPRKKILDFIK
+274 PLPRRKLLDFIR
-286 GLDKLIVFEE
+286 GLDRIVVFEE
-296 TEPFVENLIKMI
+296 TEPFVEYLCKAI

-314 GIEVL
+314 DIEVL
-319 GRSGFVPADGELN
+319 GRSGFLPADGELN
-332 AQMVL
+332 LLAVL
-337 DAVEK
+337 EGIKKAV
-342 GAPSV
+342 PTL
-347 KVSRPEAPS
+347 KVNIPETPP
-356 LSVHIPIRT
+356 LDIHIPIRT

-379 ALKQTVRKH
+379 ALKQTVRKY

-397 CHDAGSFRPLE
+397 CHDAGSFRPME

-418 SVPMASGMALSGVNR
+418 SVPMASGMVLAGMNR
-433 PVFSFIGDSTFYHNG
+433 PVFAFIGDSTFYHNG
-448 ILGLINAANNKR
+448 ILGLMNAASNKI
-460 NVNIILGE
+460 NVNVILGE

-482 TGVTLAGEKTDPV
+482 TGVTLSGEKTSPV

-503 LGVSYRVV
+503 MDISYRVV
-511 NPYDIKECRQ
+511 NPYDIKQCRE

-542 LLSTRQGK
+542 LLSTRRGQ
-550 KVFEPREVK
+550 KVFEPREVQ
-559 VDPERCNGCKICI
+559 VNEERCNGCMICI

-579 ISFEKAKKKVSIDPM
+579 ISYHKDKKKVSIDKM
-594 ICVGCGLCVDVCQ
+594 ICVGCGLCVDVCK
-607 RGAIA
+607 RGAIS

>member
-8 MGNTAIARGALEAG
+8 MGDTAIARGALEAG

-80 TNYVTDFLMHVNFTG
+80 TNFVTDFLMHVNFTG

-137 AEAKAM
+137 QEAKAM
-143 IKEAFDLSEKTE
+143 VKEAFDLSEKTE
-155 LVLCLRPVTRVC
+155 LVFCLRPVTRVC

-174 FDDLPKD
+174 FEDLPKD
-181 LPEAR
+181 LPAAR
-186 YEPDRD
+186 YEPDRE
-192 RFIMSGVEM
+192 RFIMSAVEM
-201 PEFGG
+201 PKFGG
-206 LKRPQIRHRW
+206 VKRPQIRHRW
-216 LNEKQP
+216 LNEKQGL
-222 MLQKIMEDSPYNWIE
+222 LQEIMEESLYNWVE
-237 KGEGKVGLVGCGM
+237 KGEGKIGLVGCGM
-250 AYTWIKEAGQFMD
+250 GYTLLKEAEQYLD
-263 TGLPLL
+263 QKLPLL

-274 PLPRKKILDFIK
+274 PLPRKKIKEFVQ
-286 GLDKLIVFEE
+286 GLQKVVIFEE
-296 TEPFVENLIKMI
+296 TEPFVEGLFKKI
-308 FQEEKI
+308 FHEENI
-314 GIEVL
+314 EVEVL
-319 GRSGFVPADGELN
+319 GRSGFVPSDGEMNLQVILETIPK
-332 AQMVL
+332 A
-337 DAVEK
+337 
-342 GAPSV
+342 APWV
-347 KVSRPEAPS
+347 KVKQPEVPA
-356 LSVHIPIRT
+356 LEVHIPIRT

-379 ALKQTVRKH
+379 ALKQTVRKY
-388 KGIVAGDIG
+388 KGIVVGDIG
-397 CHDAGSFRPLE
+397 CHDAGSFRPME

-418 SVPMASGMALSGVNR
+418 SVPMGSGMVLAGVNR
-433 PVFSFIGDSTFYHNG
+433 PVFAFIGDSTFYHNG
-448 ILGLINAANNKR
+448 VLGLMNAANNKI
-460 NVNIILGE
+460 NVNVILGE

-482 TGVTLAGEKTDPV
+482 TGVTLAGEKTNPV

-503 LGVSYRVV
+503 MGISYRVV
-511 NPYDIKECRQ
+511 NPYDITECRE

-550 KVFEPREVK
+550 KVFEPREVHL
-559 VDPERCNGCKICI
+559 DAERCNGCMICI

-579 ISFEKAKKKVSIDPM
+579 ISIDKQQKKVAIDPM
-594 ICVGCGLCVDVCQ
+594 ICVGCALCVDVCK
-607 RGAIA
+607 RGAIS